1 MNTPPKLFTS
11 GEDYE
16 MQMGRWS
23 RLVGDQ
29 FVAWLG
35 VPQGLRWVDVGC
47 GNGAF
52 TQVILNRAAPAS
64 VAGIDPSD
72 GQIDYARRT
81 VTAANVSF
89 DVAGAQTLPFPDRS
103 FDVAAMALVISFV
116 PDPAKAVSEMVRVTR
131 PGGTVA
137 TYMWDF
143 LAGGVPVEPTYE
155 AFRQLGRQSA
165 MPAGAPASRRE
176 ALQDYWQKA
185 GLEAVETR
193 VIRIPVVYSD
203 FEDFWT
209 SNSKPSGPQGVILH
223 NMSQAEKDET
233 RACLRRILPIAADGT
248 IRYEA
253 FANAVKGRVPSE

>member
-1 MNTPPKLFTS
+1 MSTPPKLFTS

-29 FVAWLG
+29 FVDWLG
-35 VPQGLRWVDVGC
+35 VAPGLRWLDVGC

-52 TQVILNRAAPAS
+52 TQVILNRASPAS
-64 VAGIDPSD
+64 VAGVDPSE
-72 GQIDYARRT
+72 GQIAYARRM
-81 VTAANVSF
+81 VTSANVKF
-89 DVAGAQTLPFPDRS
+89 DVGGAQALPFAERS
-103 FDVAAMALVISFV
+103 FDVAAMALVIAFV
-116 PDPAKAVSEMVRVTR
+116 PDPAQAVAEMVRVTK

-143 LAGGVPVEPTYE
+143 LEGGVPVQPVYE
-155 AFRQLGRQSA
+155 AFRQLGLASA
-165 MPAGAPASRRE
+165 LPAGAPASRRD

-193 VIRIPVVYSD
+193 VIRISVAYAD
-203 FEDFWT
+203 FEEFWT

-223 NMSQAEKDET
+223 NSSQAVKDEV
-233 RACLRRILPIAADGT
+233 RACLRKILPIAADGT

-253 FANAVKGRVPSE
+253 FANAVKGRVPH